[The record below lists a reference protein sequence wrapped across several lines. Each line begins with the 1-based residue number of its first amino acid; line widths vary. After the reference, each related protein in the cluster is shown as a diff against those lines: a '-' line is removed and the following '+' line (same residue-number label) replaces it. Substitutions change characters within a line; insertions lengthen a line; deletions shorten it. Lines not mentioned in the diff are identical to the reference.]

1 VTAIK
6 GRLWLEGAGTGIV
19 LSLGLCWN
27 QISPTHIYLY
37 HRLLPVTT
45 VVRATVIDLVLACL
59 FGTALLW
66 VLDRIDAKGR
76 TLLWLVFAAVLV
88 ARVVGG
94 LMAAEVILRLAIVP
108 IKFWLP
114 VSIIGLLLWIF
125 ARDAYAASVRGLRVL
140 LLLLGICIFWMLP
153 ELIVLS
159 MTHGRPETASF
170 SKTVPASAAPHR
182 RVVWLLFDEMSYDQA
197 FVHRWPGLQL
207 PNFDRLRGQSVVF
220 SDLQPAGLYT
230 EQIIPSLFLGKPIT
244 EIRASPQGWLHYRST
259 SGGHWQTFDGN
270 QTVFADAQRQGWT
283 TGIVGTFN
291 PYCRLLTGQLDF
303 CWTQLLPFADHFAA
317 DQSTFANVTAPLR
330 AEWGRLTHHPF
341 RTPSPEEQ
349 FTDILDQS
357 RALLADEKIDFV
369 LVHLP
374 LPHPP
379 GIYNRRTGRLGP
391 GGGYVDNLALADRT
405 LADLQQTIDQTHSAQ
420 LTTLVVSSDHGW
432 RIPLWRHEIGWTE
445 EDETVAGSRGF
456 VFDTRPVLIVH
467 FPNEAAP
474 AQVGRALP
482 LLDMHNMLEQILSG
496 QMLSADQLQA
506 WAAAQQAKN

>member
-1 VTAIK
+1 MF
-6 GRLWLEGAGTGIV
+6 
-19 LSLGLCWN
+19 SLGICWN

-59 FGTALLW
+59 LGTALVWL
-66 VLDRIDAKGR
+66 LDRIDAKGR
-76 TLLWLVFAAVLV
+76 TLLWLIFATLLV

-114 VSIIGLLLWIF
+114 VAIVGLLLWIF
-125 ARDAYAASVRGLRVL
+125 ARNAYAASVRGLRVL

-159 MTHGRPETASF
+159 MTHGGPETASF
-170 SKTVPASAAPHR
+170 SKPLPEFAAPHR

-197 FVHRWPGLQL
+197 FVHRWPGLNL

-220 SDLQPAGLYT
+220 SDLQPAGFYT
-230 EQIIPSLFLGKPIT
+230 EQIVPSLFLGRSIV
-244 EIRASPQGWLHYRST
+244 EIRASPQGWLHYRSV
-259 SGGHWQTFDGN
+259 SGGHWQIFDGN

-291 PYCRLLTGQLDF
+291 PYCRLMTGALDF
-303 CWTQLLPFADHFAA
+303 CWSQLLPFKDHFVA
-317 DQSTFANVTAPLR
+317 DQSTFENVTAPVR

-341 RTPSPEEQ
+341 RTPSPEEE
-349 FTDILDQS
+349 FADILSQS
-357 RALLADEKIDFV
+357 RSAIANEKLDFV

-379 GIYNRRTGRLGP
+379 GIYNRQTGRIGP

-405 LADLQQTIDQTHSAQ
+405 LAELRQIIDQTHSAQ
-420 LTTLVVSSDHGW
+420 QTTLVISSDHSW
-432 RIPLWRHEIGWTE
+432 RIPLWRHQIGWTN
-445 EDETVAGSRGF
+445 EDETVARSRGF
-456 VFDTRPVLIVH
+456 VFDMRPVLIVR
-467 FPNEAAP
+467 FPGEITPTPVN
-474 AQVGRALP
+474 RALP
-482 LLDMHNMLEQILSG
+482 LLDMHNMLEQIISG
-496 QMLSADQLQA
+496 QIASPEQLKQ
-506 WAAAQQAKN
+506 WAVAQPTGH